1 MKLVKLIYTMS
12 RIGKIPIEI
21 PQGVEVTLNGNT
33 VSVKGPKGELS
44 QTFEPEFVTIK
55 VEDNAVVVTRT
66 NDSKSA
72 RARHGLYRSLT
83 SNLIEGV
90 TEGFSK
96 TLEIKGV
103 GYRAALKGSNLEMSL
118 GFSHP
123 IIFPI
128 PESIVVTFHEK
139 NNNILT
145 LSGINKQLVGETA
158 ANIRK
163 FRKPEPYKGKGIRYI
178 DEYVRRK
185 AGKSV
190 AK

>member
-1 MKLVKLIYTMS
+1 MS
-12 RIGKIPIEI
+12 RIGKLPITI
-21 PQGVEVTLNGNT
+21 PQGVEVKISADT
-33 VSVKGPKGELS
+33 VSVKGSKGELT
-44 QTFEPEFVTIK
+44 QTFEPQYVTIK
-55 VEDNAVVVTRT
+55 EQDGEVVVTR
-66 NDSKSA
+66 NEESKSFK
-72 RARHGLYRSLT
+72 ARHRLYRSLI
-83 SNLIEGV
+83 SNMIEGV
-90 TEGFSK
+90 TKGFAK

-103 GYRAALKGSNLEMSL
+103 GYRAALKGSNLEMNL
-118 GFSHP
+118 GYSHP

-128 PESIVVTFHEK
+128 PQGIEIKFDEK
-139 NNNILT
+139 KQTIFT
-145 LSGINKQLVGETA
+145 VSVINKQLVGETA